1 MKYKITE
8 NFLPPNQ
15 FRDIQDVFMGM
26 EIPWNC
32 IDGVVMPGDSLDFS
46 SDVQFIFV
54 CCVHFV
60 P

>member
-32 IDGVVMPGDSLDFS
+32 IDGVVMPGGKNIKAISAEIGRAS
-46 SDVQFIFV
+46 CRERV
-54 CCVHFV
+54 
-60 P
+60 